1 MGGGASKSKTQKN
14 LLKNQAL
21 EQAQA
26 QAAAAAPPD
35 AAEPEAEADATWQ
48 EMDFGKPPYGGLA
61 LADFAGED
69 QNELSF
75 EDGDQL
81 LILKDYENGWLLACL
96 ASRAGKLGDIP
107 KSYIKRKELPPVI
120 ASADYVPA
128 DADRRFISVKKGE
141 QLAKVTAFDDP
152 GGSDDKWLLFVRPAR
167 EGDHYSK
174 IGYCP
179 GSVTTAV
186 PEVEVIAAYDAAGKA
201 GHVSVYATQ
210 MVWVFAGAGD
220 TAEVLCHDGARGL
233 VPRSVLPADPEVA
246 PGPPKVTKAASF
258 AKDDLKETTKKA
270 EAGRRKSVVAMEAA
284 AEATEKVAEV
294 KRQSTAQGGADS
306 AKMAAAIKEAEAI
319 AAAAQKKAAEIEAA
333 AAAALSAAREAE
345 ARAEKAVER
354 AEARE
359 KEAAKG
365 YEGMKE
371 EMDKLTAERDEA
383 TAAIQDSA
391 LQLRAAEMRAKQ
403 IEGQWMAEAMKRK
416 ELHNQLQDMVG
427 SLRVACRVRPF
438 KDAGTPTSIEIKKPA
453 GDDPKVVVRQEDAPG
468 GKPLVKEF
476 PFTHVYGPES
486 TQEQVFE
493 DSEPLMTSVLDG
505 FNVCIFAYGQSGS
518 GKTHTMDGSAE
529 QPGLAPRAMV
539 RLFEAG
545 KEREATYKHEFFIS
559 MLEIYNENIRDLL
572 GDPKKQAELKLDV
585 TKDEVLGMTCRGATS
600 TPVSSADE
608 AKVAVTAGN
617 KNRSVGATNLN
628 EQSSRSHMVVC
639 LTVFSTQLLSGAQ
652 SVGKLSL
659 VDLAGS
665 EKLDKAGTTGTAV
678 AETKAINK
686 SLSALGS
693 VIASLAA
700 NDKHVPYRD
709 SKLTHLLADSLGG
722 NSKTLMLAAVR
733 GEVANAGETISSLT
747 FAARAKTV
755 KLGKAQ
761 ARSAPK
767 APPKAAPK
775 APPKK

>member
-1 MGGGASKSKTQKN
+1 MMDEKDTAIQNLKIEVQAKTDENALAAQQ
-14 LLKNQAL
+14 LWDEQQANAATKARLAQSEAAHQQTKKRVAEL
-21 EQAQA
+21 EAQV
-26 QAAAAAPPD
+26 QAAAD
-35 AAEPEAEADATWQ
+35 E
-48 EMDFGKPPYGGLA
+48 K
-61 LADFAGED
+61 
-69 QNELSF
+69 
-75 EDGDQL
+75 
-81 LILKDYENGWLLACL
+81 
-96 ASRAGKLGDIP
+96 
-107 KSYIKRKELPPVI
+107 
-120 ASADYVPA
+120 
-128 DADRRFISVKKGE
+128 
-141 QLAKVTAFDDP
+141 
-152 GGSDDKWLLFVRPAR
+152 
-167 EGDHYSK
+167 
-174 IGYCP
+174 
-179 GSVTTAV
+179 
-186 PEVEVIAAYDAAGKA
+186 
-201 GHVSVYATQ
+201 
-210 MVWVFAGAGD
+210 
-220 TAEVLCHDGARGL
+220 
-233 VPRSVLPADPEVA
+233 
-246 PGPPKVTKAASF
+246 
-258 AKDDLKETTKKA
+258 
-270 EAGRRKSVVAMEAA
+270 AA
-284 AEATEKVAEV
+284 AEA
-294 KRQSTAQGGADS
+294 
-306 AKMAAAIKEAEAI
+306 
-319 AAAAQKKAAEIEAA
+319 AAAQRALEPLPPPASEVRAELLAAFDAQMAALQSELAQSAGLSDEDVQMADGDDTFCVGQDGFDSAAMLKAGVPVEEMAKEYLQRAMQRAA
-333 AAAALSAAREAE
+333 ASVEPARLQAVAGWQAE
-345 ARAEKAVER
+345 
-354 AEARE
+354 
-359 KEAAKG
+359 
-365 YEGMKE
+365 
-371 EMDKLTAERDEA
+371 
-383 TAAIQDSA
+383 
-391 LQLRAAEMRAKQ
+391 LR
-403 IEGQWMAEAMKRK
+403 KRR
-416 ELHNQLQDMVG
+416 QLQDQLQELKG
-427 SLRVACRVRPF
+427 SIRVMCRVRPLAPSEGPAPVVNVTADGGEVMLAG
-438 KDAGTPTSIEIKKPA
+438 KDGSKRFAFDFCFGPSSDQAAVFEEVEP
-453 GDDPKVVVRQEDAPG
+453 VV
-468 GKPLVKEF
+468 
-476 PFTHVYGPES
+476 
-486 TQEQVFE
+486 EQV
-493 DSEPLMTSVLDG
+493 LAG

-600 TPVSSADE
+600 TPVASADE